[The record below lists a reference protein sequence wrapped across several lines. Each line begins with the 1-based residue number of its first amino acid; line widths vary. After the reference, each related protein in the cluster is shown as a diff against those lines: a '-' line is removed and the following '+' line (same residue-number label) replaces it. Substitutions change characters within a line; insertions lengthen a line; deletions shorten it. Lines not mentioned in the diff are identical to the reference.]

1 MAIGAGIVQGMGY
14 GYNTTTALLARGAR
28 EMQIYA
34 RLHGAEK
41 STFFGLA
48 GIGDI
53 MLTCIYIS
61 GSILSFW
68 RIK

>member
-1 MAIGAGIVQGMGY
+1 MGY

-28 EMQIYA
+28 EMQVYA

-53 MLTCIYIS
+53 MLTCISFIILIYLKAF
-61 GSILSFW
+61 GSLS
-68 RIK
+68 RNR

>member
-1 MAIGAGIVQGMGY
+1 
-14 GYNTTTALLARGAR
+14 
-28 EMQIYA
+28 MQLYA

-53 MLTCIYIS
+53 MLTCKLIILIIAKKRLVRLVGT
-61 GSILSFW
+61 GSLG
-68 RIK
+68 